1 MNDKITD
8 DRNNVN
14 VEKNNNLSGSLLIII
29 AIFLGMFIAIDIQ
42 FIHVIDKHLFNQQKE
57 IATTS
62 SSTSAILSNTTS
74 TTVTLPNDK
83 QLLFINHVDK
93 LVKDIKYCSIKYYSD
108 DNELYIVCDNYKII
122 FNQKEKQVDKI
133 EIAVTVIQDNS
144 IVLESAGDP
153 IYVREDKLLS
163 EENIK
168 KLNNIVANSIDN
180 ILNNNKKKEISEKE
194 EHILNFIKK
203 QEAIENTT
211 DLESE
216 YTTK

>member
-1 MNDKITD
+1 MNDKIID
-8 DRNNVN
+8 DVNKVN
-14 VEKNNNLSGSLLIII
+14 VDKYRHSSSWSSFFGVLFVLLV
-29 AIFLGMFIAIDIQ
+29 IFTFIGYMFIAALNN
-42 FIHVIDKHLFNQQKE
+42 HLLDNYLFVKQKE
-57 IATTS
+57 ITTTS
-62 SSTSAILSNTTS
+62 STTS
-74 TTVTLPNDK
+74 TTLPNTAFTTLSNDK

-93 LVKDIKYCSIKYYSD
+93 LVKNTKYCSIKDYSD

-133 EIAVTVIQDNS
+133 EITVTVIENNS

-168 KLNNIVANSIDN
+168 KLDDLVANSIDD
-180 ILNNNKKKEISEKE
+180 ILNKDKQKEISEK

-203 QEAIENTT
+203 QELIENTT
-211 DLESE
+211 DL
-216 YTTK
+216 

>member
-1 MNDKITD
+1 MNDKMTD
-8 DRNNVN
+8 DTNNVN
-14 VEKNNNLSGSLLIII
+14 VKENNNLSGSLLIII
-29 AIFLGMFIAIDIQ
+29 AIFLGMFIAICIQ
-42 FIHVIDKHLFNQQKE
+42 FIHLINKHLSNQQKE

-62 SSTSAILSNTTS
+62 SSTPTTLSNTTS

-93 LVKDIKYCSIKYYSD
+93 LVKNTKYCSIKDYSD

-133 EIAVTVIQDNS
+133 EIAVTVIENNS

-168 KLNNIVANSIDN
+168 KLDDLVANSIDD
-180 ILNNNKKKEISEKE
+180 ILNKDKQKEISEKE

-203 QEAIENTT
+203 QELIENTT
-211 DLESE
+211 DL
-216 YTTK
+216 

>member
-1 MNDKITD
+1 MNKNITSNSD
-8 DRNNVN
+8 FQNYLFDFI
-14 VEKNNNLSGSLLIII
+14 NLQQTNFNHVIILFAI
-29 AIFLGMFIAIDIQ
+29 AVVAIFVSIV
-42 FIHVIDKHLFNQQKE
+42 IHFSEFKYN
-57 IATTS
+57 TTS
-62 SSTSAILSNTTS
+62 SFTLTTLSNTTS
-74 TTVTLPNDK
+74 NTVTLSNDK

-93 LVKDIKYCSIKYYSD
+93 LVKNTKYCSIKDYSD

-133 EIAVTVIQDNS
+133 EIAVTVIENNS

-168 KLNNIVANSIDN
+168 KLDDIVANSIDD
-180 ILNNNKKKEISEKE
+180 ILNKDKQKEISEKE

-203 QEAIENTT
+203 QELIENTT
-211 DLESE
+211 DL
-216 YTTK
+216 